1 MSNYIVTPE
10 QVERVI
16 QQEDIEFVKRYR
28 EMFGNYPT
36 FRGLKN
42 GDHTVG
48 EVYPEHPMRHLKWS
62 TYVGKLGTLFTPIV
76 MLASKEKDE
85 ELADFKSR
93 GNRYK
98 SLDDKYLFQSLLAAF
113 TYNIFVLENVAQE
126 MELESRKFFSTC
138 GKIPDFIWEN
148 KKLVIEVAGME
159 SENYLS
165 KLESAKTCFSDL
177 GYNVVI
183 LDARLFE
190 KANKFVDYYL
200 YVCKTFGFE
209 PKKEV
214 LESPYK
220 YLGFTQLMKKDL
232 QKYIDDNI
240 GRYGDLDRKGQY
252 NLNKYIQLLHG
263 MDVRQYKNKMGI
275 PRYYNSVSAQEI
287 INFKL
292 KNPQMSNRD
301 IAKHFGVSINKVWL
315 DTKGLPGRK
324 N

>member
-1 MSNYIVTPE
+1 MNVIVS
-10 QVERVI
+10 QDQMERVI
-16 QQEDIEFVKRYR
+16 PKEDIEFVKKYR
-28 EMFGNYPT
+28 DMYGNYPT
-36 FRGLKN
+36 FRGLQK

-48 EVYPEHPMRHLKWS
+48 EVYPEHPMRNLKWA
-62 TYVGKLGTLFTPIV
+62 TYVGKLGTLFTPTL

-85 ELADFKSR
+85 ELADFKNR
-93 GNRYK
+93 GNRLK
-98 SLDDKYLFQSLLAAF
+98 SSDDKYLFQSLLAAF

-126 MELESRKFFSTC
+126 MELESRRFLSIC

-159 SENYLS
+159 SEKYIN
-165 KLESAKTCFSDL
+165 KLEDAKTCFSNL
-177 GYNVVI
+177 GYKVVI

-220 YLGFTQLMKKDL
+220 YLGFTQLKKKDL

-240 GRYGDLDRKGQY
+240 GRYSELDRKGQY

-263 MDVRQYKNKMGI
+263 MDVRQYKNNMGL
-275 PRYYNSVSAQEI
+275 PRYSTSVSKQKIIDYKKENPKMSNQEI
-287 INFKL
+287 A
-292 KNPQMSNRD
+292 D
-301 IAKHFGVSINKVWL
+301 YFGVSKNTIQGATSGMV
-315 DTKGLPGRK
+315 GR
-324 N
+324 NN

>member
-10 QVERVI
+10 QVERVV
-16 QQEDIEFVKRYR
+16 QQEDIEFVKKYR
-28 EMFGNYPT
+28 EIYGNYPT
-36 FRGLKN
+36 YRGLQFGN
-42 GDHTVG
+42 HTVG
-48 EVYPEHPMRHLKWS
+48 EVHPEHPMRDLKWA
-62 TYVGKLGTLFTPIV
+62 TYVGKLGKLFTPIV

-85 ELADFKSR
+85 ELADFKNR

-98 SLDDKYLFQSLLAAF
+98 SLDNKHLFQSKLAAF
-113 TYNIFVLENVAQE
+113 TYNIFLLEDVAQE
-126 MELESRKFFSTC
+126 MELESRKFLSTC
-138 GKIPDFIWEN
+138 GKIPDFIWGN

-165 KLESAKTCFSDL
+165 KLESAKTCFSNL
-177 GYNVVI
+177 GYKVVI
-183 LDARLFE
+183 LDSRLFE

-240 GRYGDLDRKGQY
+240 GRYNELDRKGQY
-252 NLNKYIQLLHG
+252 NLNKYIQQLYG
-263 MDVRQYKNKMGI
+263 INVRQYKNKMGI
-275 PRYYNSVSAQEI
+275 KRYVKSKSKQHI
-287 INFKL
+287 IDFK
-292 KNPQMSNRD
+292 KENPQMSNQE
-301 IAKHFGVSINKVWL
+301 IANHFGVSKNTIQ
-315 DTKGLPGRK
+315 TATSGMPGRK
-324 N
+324 F